1 MSASRALSAG
11 PRQLAPQFDANPVQ
25 KLDLPPVAS
34 FPAELIRLAKLSIR
48 DPSWGGAPM
57 AHDEWT
63 KTLPDGKIGKYIY
76 DEIAE
81 VCSAS
86 VAIGEYSKSRSNLAG
101 PLTREQVEELFVH
114 EVQRLTAR
122 RSAGHS

>member
-1 MSASRALSAG
+1 
-11 PRQLAPQFDANPVQ
+11 
-25 KLDLPPVAS
+25 
-34 FPAELIRLAKLSIR
+34 
-48 DPSWGGAPM
+48 M

-63 KTLPDGKIGKYIY
+63 KSLPDGRVAKYIY

-81 VCSAS
+81 VCSAT
-86 VAIGEYSKSRSNLAG
+86 VQIGEYSKSRSSLKG

-114 EVQRLTAR
+114 EVQRLTSR